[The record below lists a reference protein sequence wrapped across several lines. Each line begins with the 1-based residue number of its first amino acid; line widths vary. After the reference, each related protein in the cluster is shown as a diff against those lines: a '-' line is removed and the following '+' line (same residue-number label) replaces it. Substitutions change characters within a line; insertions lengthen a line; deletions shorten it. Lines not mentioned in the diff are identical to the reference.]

1 MDSTRLTSNHRSGD
15 PSLRVHSKPF
25 APCVNG
31 FVHNKEAKMIQ
42 INLTQEEIQ
51 LLRGL
56 LDTILEDLRVEIHA
70 TDKMEYKE
78 MLKERKALLIKLM
91 EALPKE
97 QNLPLAD

>member
-1 MDSTRLTSNHRSGD
+1 
-15 PSLRVHSKPF
+15 
-25 APCVNG
+25 
-31 FVHNKEAKMIQ
+31 MIQ

-70 TDKMEYKE
+70 TDKMDYKD
-78 MLKERKALLIKLM
+78 MLKERKVLLLKLI

>member
-1 MDSTRLTSNHRSGD
+1 
-15 PSLRVHSKPF
+15 
-25 APCVNG
+25 
-31 FVHNKEAKMIQ
+31 MIQ

-56 LDTILEDLRVEIHA
+56 LDTILADLRVEIHA
-70 TDKMEYKE
+70 TDRMDYKD
-78 MLKERKALLIKLM
+78 MLKERKALLLKLM